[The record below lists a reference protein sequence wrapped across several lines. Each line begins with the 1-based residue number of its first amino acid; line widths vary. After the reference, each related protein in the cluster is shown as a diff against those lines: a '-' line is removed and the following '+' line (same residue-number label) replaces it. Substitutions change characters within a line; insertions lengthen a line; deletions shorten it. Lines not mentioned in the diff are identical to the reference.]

1 MTSTSEEKYQR
12 INDVMKVAC
21 GHGVH
26 HKKGAI
32 FHFPVYRGDRTK
44 ETSIES
50 LELSVRAYNCLKRG
64 GYNTVDDLVGAMSE
78 GKSLKTLRNCGTK
91 SVEEIM
97 ENLFL
102 WQLREITPEWR
113 SKYLEKVVEMNM
125 GA

>member
-12 INDVMKVAC
+12 INEVMKAAC

-32 FHFPVYRGDRTK
+32 FHFPVYRGDKTR

-50 LELSVRAYNCLKRG
+50 LDLSVRSYNCLKRG
-64 GYNTVDDLVGAMSE
+64 GYNTVDDLVGAMAE
-78 GKSLKTLRNCGTK
+78 GKSLKTLRNCGAK

-97 ENLFL
+97 EHLFL

-113 SKYLEKVVEMNM
+113 IKYLEKVFEMNI

>member
-12 INDVMKVAC
+12 INEVMKAAC

-32 FHFPVYRGDRTK
+32 FHFPIYRGDKTK
-44 ETSIES
+44 STSIES
-50 LELSVRAYNCLKRG
+50 LDLSVRSYNCLKRG
-64 GYNTVDDLVGAMSE
+64 GYNTVDDLVGAMTE

-97 ENLFL
+97 EHLFL
-102 WQLREITPEWR
+102 WHLMEIKPER
-113 SKYLEKVVEMNM
+113 RIKYLEKVVEMNI